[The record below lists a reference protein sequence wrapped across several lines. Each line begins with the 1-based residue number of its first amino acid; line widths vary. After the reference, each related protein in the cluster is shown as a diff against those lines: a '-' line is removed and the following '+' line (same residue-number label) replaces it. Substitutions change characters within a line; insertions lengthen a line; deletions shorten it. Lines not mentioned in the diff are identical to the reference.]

1 MNTKHLNIWVPIHFS
16 SHSNFLLY
24 TEKCEQIAAIAIIFF
39 GIHYEIMST
48 KKVSRRSHKRITTS
62 FIAVFVECMVSAEK
76 T

>member
-24 TEKCEQIAAIAIIFF
+24 TEKCEKIAAIAIIFLEF
-39 GIHYEIMST
+39 IT
-48 KKVSRRSHKRITTS
+48 KSCRQKKCHVDHTRESQRVLLP
-62 FIAVFVECMVSAEK
+62 VFVECMVSAEK